1 LKFLKNMT
9 KFTKLGLVVAVFL
22 TTVFTYA
29 IDGKGDYILYIK
41 TGNGKVISFTLNS
54 VEKSSFSIF
63 DANNNLLYTGASAD
77 ELEISKTLSLEAYPA
92 GTYTLEVN
100 ENGKIVKHA
109 ITVSAKKSKTVKLD
123 ESVNESPAFRR

>member
-1 LKFLKNMT
+1 MT

-41 TGNGKVISFTLNS
+41 TGNGKMISFTLNT
-54 VEKSSFSIF
+54 VETSKFSIF
-63 DANNNLLYTGASAD
+63 DLNNNLLYTGNAASK
-77 ELEISKTLSLEAYPA
+77 LEISKTLSLEAYPA

-100 ENGKIVKHA
+100 ENGKVVKHEINVA
-109 ITVSAKKSKTVKLD
+109 AKKSKTVKLD
-123 ESVNESPAFRR
+123 ESVNENPGFRR

>member
-1 LKFLKNMT
+1 MT

-22 TTVFTYA
+22 TTVLTYA
-29 IDGKGDYILYIK
+29 IDGKGDYILHIK
-41 TGNGKVISFTLNS
+41 TGNGKVISFTLNT
-54 VEKSSFSIF
+54 VEASNFSIF
-63 DANNNLLYTGASAD
+63 DVNNNLMYAGSVSD
-77 ELEISKTLSLEAYPA
+77 KLEISKTLSLEAFPT

-100 ENGKIVKHA
+100 ENGKIVKHE

>member
-1 LKFLKNMT
+1 MT
-9 KFTKLGLVVAVFL
+9 KSTKFGLVVAVLF
-22 TTVFTYA
+22 TTILTYA

-41 TGNGKVISFTLNS
+41 TGNGKVVSFTLNT

-63 DANNNLLYTGASAD
+63 DANNNLLYTGTSVAH

-100 ENGKIVKHA
+100 ENGKIAKHE

-123 ESVNESPAFRR
+123 ESVNRSPAFRR

>member
-1 LKFLKNMT
+1 MT
-9 KFTKLGLVVAVFL
+9 KFTKFGLVVAVFL
-22 TTVFTYA
+22 TTVLTYA

-41 TGNGKVISFTLNS
+41 TGNGKVISFTLNT

-63 DANNNLLYTGASAD
+63 DVNNNLLYTGTSVAD
-77 ELEISKTLSLEAYPA
+77 KLEISKTLSLEAYPA

-100 ENGKIVKHA
+100 ENGKIAKHE
-109 ITVSAKKSKTVKLD
+109 ITVSAKKSKTSKLD